1 MLTELQDRWFTIWTR
16 ERQVV
21 QYTLPHVIS
30 HVTGQRTV
38 PLGDGILVLRDVTM
52 APEVCEELFSPVSP
66 HSLLALN
73 GVELFTNGSGSH
85 HQLRKLNY
93 RVELMKGT
101 LRSRDTRTDT

>member
-1 MLTELQDRWFTIWTR
+1 
-16 ERQVV
+16 VV
-21 QYTLPHVIS
+21 QYTLPRVIS
-30 HVTGQRTV
+30 HVTGQLTV
-38 PLGDGILVLRDVTM
+38 PLGDGILALNDVTV

-85 HQLRKLNY
+85 HQLRKLHY

-101 LRSRDTRTDT
+101 ALELAVTRD